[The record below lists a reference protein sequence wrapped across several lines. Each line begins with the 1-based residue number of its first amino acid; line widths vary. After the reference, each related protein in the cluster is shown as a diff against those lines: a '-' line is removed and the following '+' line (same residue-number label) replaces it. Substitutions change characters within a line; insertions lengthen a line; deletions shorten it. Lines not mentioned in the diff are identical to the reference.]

1 MTDNF
6 KLLSDAEHIRKR
18 FSMYGGSQ
26 VVQEEQAFINAEF
39 TKVNIVGGLLKI
51 INEII
56 DNSVDEH
63 VRTKREYADKIDVD
77 ISPDGT
83 ISVSDNGRGI
93 PAVEIETPDGPEYQM
108 VSAFT
113 RARAGSNFDD
123 TNRESIG
130 MNGVGSMI
138 TFVTSKRFEAKSAD
152 GKLEVKLIGQDEQ
165 VKRVTTK
172 ESTNKGTTV
181 KFLPDYEFFGMEN
194 IDEAH
199 TAMIEERVRSLA
211 LAFPSIR
218 FRFNKKIVRL
228 KFNDYFGECETFET
242 DNGSTFGI
250 TKSDGSFQ
258 THSLVNGLS
267 VKGGTHI
274 DYFITLFMQELRDVL
289 KRRKKVDITAARLKQ
304 HLRVH
309 GIVNGFPALKFDSQ
323 TKERVTNSVSEC
335 REAIGNIDAKKVVQK
350 LMKNEDLINE
360 ITAYTKL
367 QEDLAAKK
375 DLDKLDKKKKIK
387 SDKYFAAIGS
397 RTERIF
403 VVEGDSASGGL
414 IKCLGRKGN
423 AFYALKGVPLNVL
436 EVSHQKFMANKEL
449 SELYAIITTYP
460 NAEICI
466 ATDADADG
474 SRIRGLVALF
484 MYKYFP
490 EHLETGKLR
499 ILRTPLAIGKKN
511 NVVKEW
517 AYTFADVNKI
527 DHKLE
532 LQYQKGLGSWTEKD
546 LRDIIATD
554 TLDNMLPV
562 VSISNTELFTQWFSS
577 NEIGYRKDQ
586 ILAAAPF
593 DIMRI

>member
-26 VVQEEQAFINAEF
+26 VVQAEQAFVNAEF
-39 TKVNIVGGLLKI
+39 KKVNIVAGLLKV

-63 VRTKREYADKIDVD
+63 VRTNKEYATRIDVD
-77 ISPDGT
+77 IDPDGT
-83 ISVSDNGRGI
+83 IVVSDNGRGI
-93 PAVEIETPDGPEYQM
+93 PSVEIATPDGKEYQM

-123 TNRESIG
+123 NNRESIG

-138 TFVTSKRFEAKSAD
+138 TFVTSEKFDAKSGD
-152 GKLEVKLIGQDEQ
+152 GKLQVQMVGKNGQID
-165 VKRVTTK
+165 RIRTK
-172 ESTNKGTTV
+172 ESSLQGTTV
-181 KFLPDYEFFGMEN
+181 KFQPDYPFFGLEN

-211 LAFPSIR
+211 LAFDTVR

-228 KFNDYFGECETFET
+228 KFADYFGECDIFSSERAI
-242 DNGSTFGI
+242 FGI

-258 THSLVNGLS
+258 SHSLVNGLS
-267 VKGGTHI
+267 VKSGTHI
-274 DYFITLFMQELRDVL
+274 DHFLSAIMQEFRDVL
-289 KRRKKVDITAARLKQ
+289 KRRKKVEISAQRLKQ

-309 GIVNGFPALKFDSQ
+309 AIVNGFPALKFDSQ
-323 TKERVTNSVSEC
+323 TKERVTNSASEC
-335 REAIGNIDAKKVVQK
+335 REAIGEIDAKKIVAK
-350 LMKNEDLINE
+350 LMKNEDLIDE
-360 ITAYTKL
+360 ICAYTKM
-367 QEDLAAKK
+367 QEDLLAKK
-375 DLDKLDKKKKIK
+375 DLGKLEKKKKVK
-387 SDKYFAAIGS
+387 SDKYFAAIGHK
-397 RTERIF
+397 TERIF

-449 SELYAIITTYP
+449 SELYSIITMFP
-460 NAEICI
+460 DAEICL

-474 SRIRGLVALF
+474 MRITGLVSLF
-484 MYKYFP
+484 MFKYFP
-490 EHLETGKLR
+490 EHLNNGKMK
-499 ILRTPLAIGKKN
+499 ILRTPIAIGKKN
-511 NVVKEW
+511 NEVKEW

-527 DHKLE
+527 NHKLDVS
-532 LQYQKGLGSWTEKD
+532 YVKGLGSWSEKD
-546 LRDIIATD
+546 LKHIINAD
-554 TLDNMLPV
+554 TMDEMLPT
-562 VSISNTELFTQWFSS
+562 VSIADTDLFTNWFSS
-577 NEIGYRKDQ
+577 STIDYRKEQ
-586 ILAAAPF
+586 LLQSAPF
-593 DIMRI
+593 DIMKV

>member
-1 MTDNF
+1 MADNF

-26 VVQEEQAFINAEF
+26 VVQEETAFVRTEF
-39 TKVNIVGGLLKI
+39 TKVNYVGGLLKI

-63 VRTKREYADKIDVD
+63 VRTKREYANKIDVD
-77 ISPDGT
+77 IDADGT
-83 ISVSDNGRGI
+83 ITVHDNGRGI
-93 PAVEIETPDGPEYQM
+93 PAVEIETPDGKEYQM

-123 TNRESIG
+123 SNRESIG

-138 TFVTSKRFEAKSAD
+138 TFVTSTKFEAKSAD
-152 GKLEVKLIGQDEQ
+152 GNLEVHLVGQDGQ
-165 VKRVTTK
+165 VKRVKTK
-172 ESTNKGTTV
+172 ETVRKGTTV
-181 KFLPDYEFFGMEN
+181 KFRPDYAFFGMEN
-194 IDEAH
+194 IDQAH
-199 TAMIEERVRSLA
+199 IDMIEERVRSLA
-211 LAFPSIR
+211 LAFDTIK
-218 FRFNKKIVRL
+218 FRFNKKAIKL
-228 KFNDYFGECETFET
+228 KFQDYFGECDIFNTEKAV
-242 DNGSTFGI
+242 FGI
-250 TKSDGSFQ
+250 AKSDGSHQ
-258 THSLVNGLS
+258 SHSLVNGLS

-274 DYFITLFMQELRDVL
+274 DHFLTTIMQEFRDTL
-289 KRRKKVDITAARLKQ
+289 KRRKKVDITPARLKQ

-309 GIVNGFPALKFDSQ
+309 AIVNGFPALKFDSQ
-323 TKERVTNSVSEC
+323 TKERVTNSAAEC
-335 REAIGNIDAKKVVQK
+335 REAIGEIDSKKIVNK

-360 ITAYTKL
+360 ICAYTKM

-375 DLDKLDKKKKIK
+375 ELGKLEKKKKIK
-387 SDKYFAAIGS
+387 SDKYFAAIGH
-397 RTERIF
+397 RTDRIF

-460 NAEICI
+460 DAEICI

-490 EHLETGKLR
+490 EHLNNGKLK
-499 ILRTPLAIGKKN
+499 ILRTPIAIGKKN

-527 DHKLE
+527 DHKLDVS
-532 LQYQKGLGSWTEKD
+532 YVKGLGSWSEKD
-546 LRDIIATD
+546 LKDIIAAD
-554 TLDNMLPV
+554 TMDEMLPT
-562 VSISNTELFTQWFSS
+562 VSIQDTDLFTNWFSGS
-577 NEIGYRKDQ
+577 TIDYRKEQ
-586 ILAAAPF
+586 LLQSAPF
-593 DIMRI
+593 DIMKV

>member
-26 VVQEEQAFINAEF
+26 VAQQEETFINAEF

-63 VRTKREYADKIDVD
+63 VRTQREYATKIDID
-77 ISPDGT
+77 IDAGGT
-83 ISVSDNGRGI
+83 ITVHDNGRGI

-123 TNRESIG
+123 ANRESIG

-138 TFVTSKRFEAKSAD
+138 TFVTSTKFEAKSAD
-152 GKLEVKLIGQDEQ
+152 GKLEVKLVGQNGQ

-172 ESTNKGTTV
+172 EVASKGTTV
-181 KFLPDYEFFGMEN
+181 KFTPDYEFFGLTNM
-194 IDEAH
+194 DDAH
-199 TAMIEERVRSLA
+199 RSMIEERVRSLA

-218 FRFNKKIVRL
+218 FRFNKKIIRL
-228 KFNDYFGECETFET
+228 KFQDYFGECDIFET
-242 DNGSTFGI
+242 DKGAVFGI

-258 THSLVNGLS
+258 SHSLVNGLS

-274 DYFITLFMQELRDVL
+274 DYFITLFMQELRDAL

-309 GIVNGFPALKFDSQ
+309 GIVNGFSALKFDSQ
-323 TKERVTNSVSEC
+323 TKERVTNSNAEC
-335 REAIGNIDAKKVVQK
+335 RAAIGESDAKKMVAK

-367 QEDLAAKK
+367 QEDLNAKK
-375 DLDKLDKKKKIK
+375 ELGKLEKTKKIK
-387 SDKYFAAIGS
+387 SDKYFAAIGA

-449 SELYAIITTYP
+449 SELYTIITTYP

-474 SRIRGLVALF
+474 SRIRGLIALF

-490 EHLETGKLR
+490 EHLENGKLR

-527 DHKLE
+527 DHKLDVS
-532 LQYQKGLGSWTEKD
+532 YVKGLGSWSEKD
-546 LRDIIATD
+546 LKDIIVKD
-554 TLDNMLPV
+554 TMEEMLPTV
-562 VSISNTELFTQWFSS
+562 TIDDTSIFTSWFSS
-577 NEIGYRKDQ
+577 DTIDYRKEQ
-586 ILAAAPF
+586 LLNSAPF
-593 DIMRI
+593 DIMKV

>member
-26 VVQEEQAFINAEF
+26 VVQAEQAFVNAEF
-39 TKVNIVGGLLKI
+39 KKVNIVAGLLKV

-63 VRTKREYADKIDVD
+63 VRTNKEYATRIDVD
-77 ISPDGT
+77 IDPDGT
-83 ISVSDNGRGI
+83 IVVSDNGRGI
-93 PAVEIETPDGPEYQM
+93 PSVEISTPDGKEYQM

-138 TFVTSKRFEAKSAD
+138 TFVTSEKFDAKSGD
-152 GKLEVKLIGQDEQ
+152 GKLQVHLVGTNGQ

-172 ESTNKGTTV
+172 ESSLQGTTV
-181 KFLPDYEFFGMEN
+181 KFKPDYPFFGLVN

-211 LAFPSIR
+211 LAFDTVR

-228 KFNDYFGECETFET
+228 KFADYFGECDIFNSERAI
-242 DNGSTFGI
+242 FGI

-258 THSLVNGLS
+258 SHSLVNGLS
-267 VKGGTHI
+267 VKSGTHI
-274 DYFITLFMQELRDVL
+274 DHFLSTIMQEFRDVL
-289 KRRKKVDITAARLKQ
+289 KRRKKVEISAQRLKQ

-309 GIVNGFPALKFDSQ
+309 AIVNGFPALKFDSQ
-323 TKERVTNSVSEC
+323 TKERVTNSAAEC
-335 REAIGNIDAKKVVQK
+335 RDAIGEIDAKKIVSK
-350 LMKNEDLINE
+350 LMKNEDLIDE
-360 ITAYTKL
+360 ICAYTKM
-367 QEDLAAKK
+367 QEDLLAKK
-375 DLDKLDKKKKIK
+375 DLGKLEKKKKVK
-387 SDKYFAAIGS
+387 SDKYFAAIGHK
-397 RTERIF
+397 TERIF

-449 SELYAIITTYP
+449 SELYSIITMFP
-460 NAEICI
+460 DAEICL

-474 SRIRGLVALF
+474 MRITGLVSLF
-484 MYKYFP
+484 MFKYFP
-490 EHLETGKLR
+490 EHLNNGKMK
-499 ILRTPLAIGKKN
+499 ILRTPIAIGKKN
-511 NVVKEW
+511 NIVKEW

-527 DHKLE
+527 DHKLDVS
-532 LQYQKGLGSWTEKD
+532 YVKGLGSWSEKD
-546 LRDIIATD
+546 LKHIIDAD
-554 TLDNMLPV
+554 TMAEMLPT
-562 VSISNTELFTQWFSS
+562 VSIADTDLFTNWFSS
-577 NEIGYRKDQ
+577 STIDYRKEQ
-586 ILAAAPF
+586 LLQSAPF
-593 DIMRI
+593 DIMKV

>member
-26 VVQEEQAFINAEF
+26 VVQQEEAFLNTEF
-39 TKVNIVGGLLKI
+39 KKVNIVAGLLKV

-63 VRTKREYADKIDVD
+63 VRTDRKFATRIDVD
-77 ISPDGT
+77 IDPDGT
-83 ISVSDNGRGI
+83 ITVSDNGRGI
-93 PAVEIETPDGPEYQM
+93 PAVEIDTPDGKEYQM

-138 TFVTSKRFEAKSAD
+138 TFVTSKKFEAKSGD
-152 GKLEVKLIGQDEQ
+152 GKLQVHLRGADEQ
-165 VKRVTTK
+165 IKSVKTK
-172 ESTNKGTTV
+172 ETALKGTTV
-181 KFLPDYEFFGMEN
+181 KFLPDYAFFGLEN
-194 IDEAH
+194 IDQAH
-199 TAMIEERVRSLA
+199 IEMIEERVRSLA
-211 LAFPSIR
+211 LAFDTIR

-228 KFNDYFGECETFET
+228 KFNEYFGDCDIFPSEKA
-242 DNGSTFGI
+242 TFGI
-250 TKSDGSFQ
+250 AKSDGSHQ
-258 THSLVNGLS
+258 SHSLVNGLS

-274 DYFITLFMQELRDVL
+274 DHFLSVVIPEFREVL
-289 KRRKKVDITAARLKQ
+289 KRRKKVDITPARLKQ

-309 GIVNGFPALKFDSQ
+309 AIINGFPALKFDSQ
-323 TKERVTNSVSEC
+323 TKERVTNSAAEC
-335 REAIGNIDAKKVVQK
+335 REAIGEIDAKKIVNK

-360 ITAYTKL
+360 ICAYTKM

-375 DLDKLDKKKKIK
+375 ELGKLEKKKKVK
-387 SDKYFAAIGS
+387 SDKYFAAIGH
-397 RTERIF
+397 RTDRIF

-449 SELYAIITTYP
+449 SELYSIITTFP
-460 NAEICI
+460 DAEICI

-484 MYKYFP
+484 IHKYFP
-490 EHLETGKLR
+490 EHLTSGKIK
-499 ILRTPLAIGKKN
+499 ILRTPIAIGKKN

-527 DHKLE
+527 DHKLDVS
-532 LQYQKGLGSWTEKD
+532 YVKGLGSWSEKD
-546 LRDIIATD
+546 LKHIIDQD
-554 TLDNMLPV
+554 TMDEMLPTV
-562 VSISNTELFTQWFSS
+562 EIEETELFTNWFSGS
-577 NEIGYRKDQ
+577 TIDYRKEQ
-586 ILAAAPF
+586 ILNAAPF
-593 DIMRI
+593 DIMKV

>member
-6 KLLSDAEHIRKR
+6 KLLSDADHIRKR

-26 VVQEEQAFINAEF
+26 VVQSEQAFVNAEF

-63 VRTKREYADKIDVD
+63 VRTGREYADKIDVEVTD
-77 ISPDGT
+77 DGT
-83 ISVSDNGRGI
+83 IVVSDNGRGI
-93 PAVEIETPDGPEYQM
+93 PAVEVDTPDGKEYQM
-108 VSAFT
+108 VAAFT

-123 TNRESIG
+123 DNRESIG

-138 TFVTSKRFEAKSAD
+138 TFVTSTKFDAKSSD
-152 GKLEVKLIGQDEQ
+152 GKKEVHLRGKNGQVST
-165 VKRVTTK
+165 VKTK
-172 ESTNKGTTV
+172 ASDKQGTVV
-181 KFLPDYEFFGMEN
+181 KFLPDYEFFGMET
-194 IDEAH
+194 IDDAH
-199 TAMIEERVRSLA
+199 RSMIEERVRSLA
-211 LAFPSIR
+211 LAFPSVR

-228 KFNDYFGECETFET
+228 KFQDYFGECDVFET
-242 DNGSTFGI
+242 GNATFGI

-267 VKGGTHI
+267 VKGGTHV
-274 DYFITLFMQELRDVL
+274 DYFVSAFMQELRDVL

-309 GIVNGFPALKFDSQ
+309 GIVNGFKALKFDSQ
-323 TKERVTNSVSEC
+323 TKERVTNSVAEC
-335 REAIGNIDAKKVVQK
+335 REAVGEIDTKKIVQK

-360 ITAYTKL
+360 ICAYTKL

-375 DLDKLDKKKKIK
+375 DLDKLNKKKKIK
-387 SDKYFAAIGS
+387 SDKYFAAIGN

-423 AFYALKGVPLNVL
+423 AFFALKGVPLNVL

-449 SELYAIITTYP
+449 SELYSIITTFP

-474 SRIRGLVALF
+474 SRIRGLVCLF
-484 MYKYFP
+484 MHKYFP
-490 EHLETGKLR
+490 EHLNNGKLK

-517 AYTFADVNKI
+517 AYNFAEVHDI
-527 DHKLE
+527 DSKLDIS
-532 LQYQKGLGSWTEKD
+532 YVKGLGSWSEKD
-546 LRDIIATD
+546 LKDIIAAD
-554 TLDNMLPV
+554 TMEEMLPTV
-562 VSISNTELFTQWFSS
+562 TIDDTELFTSWFSS
-577 NEIGYRKDQ
+577 STIDYRKEQ
-586 ILAAAPF
+586 LLNSAPF
-593 DIMRI
+593 DIMKV

>member
-26 VVQEEQAFINAEF
+26 VVQQEEAFLNTEF
-39 TKVNIVGGLLKI
+39 KKVNIVGGLLKV

-63 VRTKREYADKIDVD
+63 VRTNREFATRIDVD
-77 ISPDGT
+77 IDSDGT
-83 ISVSDNGRGI
+83 ITVSDNGRGI
-93 PAVEIETPDGPEYQM
+93 PAVEIDTPDGKEYQM

-138 TFVTSKRFEAKSAD
+138 TFVTSKKFDAKSSD
-152 GKLEVKLIGQDEQ
+152 GKLQVHLVGEDEQ
-165 VKRVTTK
+165 IKRVRTK
-172 ESTNKGTTV
+172 ETALKGTTV
-181 KFLPDYEFFGMEN
+181 KFLPDYEFFGLEN

-199 TAMIEERVRSLA
+199 IQMIEERVRSLA
-211 LAFPSIR
+211 LAFDTIR

-228 KFNDYFGECETFET
+228 KFNEYFGDCDIFASEKA
-242 DNGSTFGI
+242 TFGI
-250 TKSDGSFQ
+250 TKSDGSHQ
-258 THSLVNGLS
+258 SHSLVNGLS

-274 DYFITLFMQELRDVL
+274 DHFLSNIMQEFRDVL
-289 KRRKKVDITAARLKQ
+289 KRRKKVEITAARLKQ

-309 GIVNGFPALKFDSQ
+309 AIVNGFPALKFDSQ
-323 TKERVTNSVSEC
+323 TKERVTNSAAEC
-335 REAIGNIDAKKVVQK
+335 REAIGEIDAKKIVAK
-350 LMKNEDLINE
+350 LMKNDDLISE
-360 ITAYTKL
+360 ICAYTKM

-375 DLDKLDKKKKIK
+375 ELGKLEKTKKVK
-387 SDKYFAAIGS
+387 SDKYFAAIGH
-397 RTERIF
+397 RTDRIF

-449 SELYAIITTYP
+449 SELYSIITTFP
-460 NAEICI
+460 EAEICI

-484 MYKYFP
+484 IHKYFP
-490 EHLETGKLR
+490 EHLQTGKIK
-499 ILRTPLAIGKKN
+499 ILRTPIAIGKKN

-527 DHKLE
+527 DHKLDVS
-532 LQYQKGLGSWTEKD
+532 YVKGLGSWSEKD
-546 LRDIIATD
+546 LKHIIDAD
-554 TLDNMLPV
+554 TMDEMLPTV
-562 VSISNTELFTQWFSS
+562 NIDDTDLFTNWFSGS
-577 NEIGYRKDQ
+577 TIDYRKEQ
-586 ILAAAPF
+586 ILQAAPF
-593 DIMRI
+593 DIMKV

>member
-26 VVQEEQAFINAEF
+26 VAQQEETFINAEF

-63 VRTKREYADKIDVD
+63 VRTQREYATKIDID
-77 ISPDGT
+77 IDAGGT
-83 ISVSDNGRGI
+83 ITVHDNGRGI

-123 TNRESIG
+123 ANRESIG

-138 TFVTSKRFEAKSAD
+138 TFVTSTKFEAKSAD
-152 GKLEVKLIGQDEQ
+152 GKLEVKLVGQNGQ

-172 ESTNKGTTV
+172 ETARKGTTV
-181 KFLPDYEFFGMEN
+181 KFTPDYEFFGMET
-194 IDEAH
+194 IDEDH
-199 TAMIEERVRSLA
+199 IRVIEERVRSLA
-211 LAFPSIR
+211 LAFDTIK
-218 FRFNKKIVRL
+218 FRFNKKAVKV
-228 KFNDYFGECETFET
+228 KFQDYFGECDIFTT
-242 DNGSTFGI
+242 DKATFGI

-258 THSLVNGLS
+258 SHSLVNGLS

-274 DYFITLFMQELRDVL
+274 DYFVSIFMQELRDTL
-289 KRRKKVDITAARLKQ
+289 KRRKKVDITPARLKQ
-304 HLRVH
+304 HLRIH

-323 TKERVTNSVSEC
+323 TKERVTNSTAEC
-335 REAIGNIDAKKVVQK
+335 REAIGEADAKKIVSK

-360 ITAYTKL
+360 ITAFTKL
-367 QEDLAAKK
+367 QEDLNAKK
-375 DLDKLDKKKKIK
+375 DLNKLEKKTKIK
-387 SDKYFAAIGS
+387 SDKYFSAIGK
-397 RTERIF
+397 TERIM

-449 SELYAIITTYP
+449 SELYQIITTYP
-460 NAEICI
+460 DAEICI

-484 MYKYFP
+484 MFKYFP
-490 EHLETGKLR
+490 DHLQNGKLK

-511 NVVKEW
+511 NAVKEW
-517 AYTFADVNKI
+517 AYTFAEVNNMSSGLDI
-527 DHKLE
+527 
-532 LQYQKGLGSWTEKD
+532 QYQKGLGSWSEKD
-546 LRDIIATD
+546 LKDIIAVD
-554 TLDNMLPV
+554 TLDEMLPV
-562 VSISNTELFTQWFSS
+562 VTIQETDLFTSWFSGDT
-577 NEIGYRKDQ
+577 IDYRKEQ
-586 ILAAAPF
+586 LLNAAPF
-593 DIMRI
+593 DIMKV

>member
-26 VVQEEQAFINAEF
+26 VVQQETAFVNAEF
-39 TKVNIVGGLLKI
+39 TKVDIVGGLLKI

-63 VRTKREYADKIDVD
+63 VRTKREFADKIDIDVAD
-77 ISPDGT
+77 DGT
-83 ISVSDNGRGI
+83 ITVSDNGRGI
-93 PAVEIETPDGPEYQM
+93 PAIEVDTPDGKEYQM
-108 VSAFT
+108 VAAFT

-123 TNRESIG
+123 DNRESIG

-138 TFVTSKRFEAKSAD
+138 TFVTSSKFEAKSAD
-152 GKLEVKLIGQDEQ
+152 GNLEVKLLGQDGQ

-172 ESTNKGTTV
+172 EVASRGTVV
-181 KFLPDYEFFGMEN
+181 KFKPDYQFFGMEN
-194 IDEAH
+194 IDAAH
-199 TAMIEERVRSLA
+199 KSMIEERVRSLA

-228 KFNDYFGECETFET
+228 KFQDYFGECDIIETEKA
-242 DNGSTFGI
+242 TFGV

-258 THSLVNGLS
+258 SHSLVNGLS

-274 DYFITLFMQELRDVL
+274 DYFITLFMQELRDAL

-304 HLRVH
+304 HLRIH
-309 GIVNGFPALKFDSQ
+309 GIVNGFSALKFDSQ
-323 TKERVTNSVSEC
+323 TKERVTNSAAEC
-335 REAIGNIDAKKVVQK
+335 RDAIGTADAKKIVAR
-350 LMKNEDLINE
+350 LMKNEDLVNE

-367 QEDLAAKK
+367 QEDLNAKK
-375 DLDKLDKKKKIK
+375 DLAKLDKKKKIK
-387 SDKYFAAIGS
+387 SDKYFAAIGA

-449 SELYAIITTYP
+449 SELYSIITTFP

-474 SRIRGLVALF
+474 SRIRGLIALF

-490 EHLETGKLR
+490 EHLESGKLK

-517 AYTFADVNKI
+517 AYNFAEVNNI
-527 DHKLE
+527 DSKLDIS
-532 LQYQKGLGSWTEKD
+532 YVKGLGSWSEKD
-546 LRDIIATD
+546 LKHIIDVD
-554 TLDNMLPV
+554 TMDEMLPTV
-562 VSISNTELFTQWFSS
+562 TIDNTELFTSWFSS
-577 NEIGYRKDQ
+577 STIDYRKEQ
-586 ILAAAPF
+586 LLNSAPF
-593 DIMRI
+593 DIMRV

>member
-26 VVQEEQAFINAEF
+26 VVQEETAFVRAEF
-39 TKVNIVGGLLKI
+39 TKVNYVGGLLKI

-63 VRTKREYADKIDVD
+63 VRTKREYANKIDVD
-77 ISPDGT
+77 IDSDGT
-83 ISVSDNGRGI
+83 ITVHDNGRGI
-93 PAVEIETPDGPEYQM
+93 PAVEIETPDGKEYQM

-123 TNRESIG
+123 SNRESIG

-138 TFVTSKRFEAKSAD
+138 TFVTSTKFEAKSAD
-152 GKLEVKLIGQDEQ
+152 GNLEVHLVGENGQ
-165 VKRVTTK
+165 VKRVRTK
-172 ESTNKGTTV
+172 ETVRKGTTV
-181 KFLPDYEFFGMEN
+181 KFKPDYAFFGMEN
-194 IDEAH
+194 IDQAH
-199 TAMIEERVRSLA
+199 IDMIEERVRSLA
-211 LAFPSIR
+211 LAFDTIK
-218 FRFNKKIVRL
+218 FRFNKKIVKL
-228 KFNDYFGECETFET
+228 KFQDYFGECDIFQTEKAM
-242 DNGSTFGI
+242 FGI
-250 TKSDGSFQ
+250 TKSDGSHQ
-258 THSLVNGLS
+258 SHSLVNGLS

-274 DYFITLFMQELRDVL
+274 DHFLGSIMQELRDTL
-289 KRRKKVDITAARLKQ
+289 KRRKKVEITAARLKQ

-323 TKERVTNSVSEC
+323 TKERVTNSAAEC
-335 REAIGNIDAKKVVQK
+335 REAIGEIDTKKIVNK
-350 LMKNEDLINE
+350 LMKNEDLIDE
-360 ITAYTKL
+360 ICAYTKM

-375 DLDKLDKKKKIK
+375 DLGKLEKKKKIK
-387 SDKYFAAIGS
+387 SDKYFAAIGHK
-397 RTERIF
+397 TERIF

-436 EVSHQKFMANKEL
+436 EVSHQKFSANKEL
-449 SELYAIITTYP
+449 TELYSIITTYP
-460 NAEICI
+460 DAEICI

-484 MYKYFP
+484 MFKYFP
-490 EHLETGKLR
+490 EHLNNGKMK
-499 ILRTPLAIGKKN
+499 ILRTPIAIGKKN

-527 DHKLE
+527 DHKLDVS
-532 LQYQKGLGSWTEKD
+532 YVKGLGSWSEKD
-546 LRDIIATD
+546 LKHIIDQD
-554 TLDNMLPV
+554 TMDEMLPTV
-562 VSISNTELFTQWFSS
+562 EIKETELFTNWFSGS
-577 NEIGYRKDQ
+577 TIDYRKEQ
-586 ILAAAPF
+586 ILNAAPF
-593 DIMRI
+593 DIMKV

>member
-26 VVQEEQAFINAEF
+26 VVQQEEAFLNTEF
-39 TKVNIVGGLLKI
+39 KKVNIVGGLLKV

-63 VRTKREYADKIDVD
+63 VRTNREYATRIDVD
-77 ISPDGT
+77 IDSDGT
-83 ISVSDNGRGI
+83 ITVSDNGRGI
-93 PAVEIETPDGPEYQM
+93 PAVEIDTPDGKEYQM

-138 TFVTSKRFEAKSAD
+138 TFVTSKKFDAKSSD
-152 GKLEVKLIGQDEQ
+152 GKLQVHLRGADEQ
-165 VKRVTTK
+165 IKSVKTK
-172 ESTNKGTTV
+172 ETALKGTTV
-181 KFLPDYEFFGMEN
+181 KFLPDYEFFGLEN
-194 IDEAH
+194 IDQAH
-199 TAMIEERVRSLA
+199 IEMIEERVRSLA
-211 LAFPSIR
+211 LAFDTIR

-228 KFNDYFGECETFET
+228 KFNEYFGDCDVFSSERA
-242 DNGSTFGI
+242 TFGI
-250 TKSDGSFQ
+250 AKSDGSHQ
-258 THSLVNGLS
+258 SHSLVNGLS

-274 DYFITLFMQELRDVL
+274 DHFLSVVIPEFRETL
-289 KRRKKVDITAARLKQ
+289 KRRKKVDITPARLKQ

-309 GIVNGFPALKFDSQ
+309 AIINGFSALKFDSQ
-323 TKERVTNSVSEC
+323 TKERVTNSAAEC
-335 REAIGNIDAKKVVQK
+335 REAIGEIDAKKIVGK

-360 ITAYTKL
+360 ICAYTKM

-375 DLDKLDKKKKIK
+375 ELGKLEKTKKVK
-387 SDKYFAAIGS
+387 SDKYFAAIGH
-397 RTERIF
+397 RTDRIF

-449 SELYAIITTYP
+449 SELYSIITTFP
-460 NAEICI
+460 EAEICI

-474 SRIRGLVALF
+474 SRIRGLISLF
-484 MYKYFP
+484 MFKYFP
-490 EHLETGKLR
+490 EHLNNGKMK
-499 ILRTPLAIGKKN
+499 ILRTPIAIGKKN
-511 NVVKEW
+511 NEVKEW

-527 DHKLE
+527 DHKLDVS
-532 LQYQKGLGSWTEKD
+532 YVKGLGSWSEKD
-546 LRDIIATD
+546 LKHIISVD
-554 TLDNMLPV
+554 TMDEMLPTV
-562 VSISNTELFTQWFSS
+562 EIEETELFTNWFSGS
-577 NEIGYRKDQ
+577 KIDYRKEQ
-586 ILAAAPF
+586 ILNAAPF
-593 DIMRI
+593 DIMKV